1 MNILTKLLFSYRGKI
16 GRADFI
22 YGMIYGYLLA
32 FVSLDALTQPRNWKL
47 IGSGVDI
54 GFIGQYAVSILGIII
69 AFWILTAIMTKR
81 ARTLQYSGV
90 IGLLAVICPPLA
102 LM

>member
-32 FVSLDALTQPRNWKL
+32 FVSLDALTQPRNWNL
-47 IGSGVDI
+47 IGSGIDI
-54 GFIGQYAVSILGIII
+54 GFVAQYVVSILGITI
-69 AFWILTAIMTKR
+69 AFWILTAIMT
-81 ARTLQYSGV
+81 
-90 IGLLAVICPPLA
+90 
-102 LM
+102 